1 MYAYYISS
9 MLLLLYTIELRD
21 LVEVT
26 VGSMLFLF
34 GKLVEGE
41 LLMKYQ

>member
-1 MYAYYISS
+1 